1 MSLHLGESFAGRFRL
16 NRNISMTFRHIF
28 EKEQA
33 VADHRSSAPGDHPK
47 VSGLTDEQV
56 RAHIA
61 TAHPEIKLTR
71 KPPYVGQTM
80 SGYDIPKN
88 AQEFRSDLEKGHG
101 EDLLE
106 RIGIRFRGHP

>member
-1 MSLHLGESFAGRFRL
+1 MRRHLGEACE
-16 NRNISMTFRHIF
+16 H
-28 EKEQA
+28 A
-33 VADHRSSAPGDHPK
+33 K

-61 TAHPEIKLTR
+61 TTHPEIKLTR

-88 AQEFRSDLEKGHG
+88 AREFRSDLEKAHG
-101 EDLLE
+101 ENLLE
-106 RIGIRFRGHP
+106 RIGNRFGGHP